1 VTTNDGGARAA
12 DTVTVTGTG
21 AVTVAQ
27 VAAAGV
33 TTITLN
39 ATNAAVDTIRL
50 DDAAGTVGVVL
61 ALDRVVI
68 TGFNTAQDRISLDV
82 TQTTAGTAAAGA
94 TVGQVVSAAG
104 TIVFDTANSDV
115 LILNFDVGGAADV
128 IGADLTGANLLANI
142 GTLAT
147 AAVSHVGY
155 VVAYDA
161 GNAYLYALTNDGA
174 AAAIVAGE
182 LALIGIINGAALGS
196 VTATDFILG

>member
-1 VTTNDGGARAA
+1 
-12 DTVTVTGTG
+12 
-21 AVTVAQ
+21 
-27 VAAAGV
+27 
-33 TTITLN
+33 
-39 ATNAAVDTIRL
+39 
-50 DDAAGTVGVVL
+50 
-61 ALDRVVI
+61 
-68 TGFNTAQDRISLDV
+68 
-82 TQTTAGTAAAGA
+82 
-94 TVGQVVSAAG
+94 VGQVVSAAG
-104 TIVFDTANSDV
+104 PIVFDTANSDV
-115 LILNFDVGGAADV
+115 LILNFDLGGAADV

-182 LALIGIINGAALGS
+182 LALIGVINGAAVGS